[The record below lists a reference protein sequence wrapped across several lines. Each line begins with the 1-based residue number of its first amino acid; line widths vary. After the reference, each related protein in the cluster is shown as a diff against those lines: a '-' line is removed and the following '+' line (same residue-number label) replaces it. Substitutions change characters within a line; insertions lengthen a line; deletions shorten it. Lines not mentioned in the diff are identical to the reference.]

1 MVRALTY
8 IKTKT
13 IVKACKVSFQPVGAC
28 FGAHLFCLFAVG
40 FLSTGAEPWLER
52 AGYFRRRTALR
63 MPSRMASGAG
73 GQPGMLWS
81 TGITLATR
89 PQLA

>member
-1 MVRALTY
+1 M
-8 IKTKT
+8 IN
-13 IVKACKVSFQPVGAC
+13 VKVPTMLKAANVLFQPVGAC
-28 FGAHLFCLFAVG
+28 SGTHLFCLFAVG
-40 FLSTGAEPWLER
+40 FLSTGAEPWLEQ